1 MAIQFIGHT
10 PNYATWAF
18 NINGKKFVGRNL
30 STETPRLAL
39 RWVGGIDDNEY
50 NRIKSTVGWVKP
62 GDYGSSGFAIT
73 NSTATTADWVWRGV
87 PYRSFYTVIEGL
99 DEVDDL
105 FYELVF
111 GAPTNLAQQAADA
124 AEASRLKQAE
134 SNRSAAEALA
144 MQAEADRAAA
154 ETRRKQEEA
163 NKAAA
168 EARARQDR
176 AAAEEARLKQE
187 ESNRSAA
194 EARAIQAEAD
204 RVAAET
210 RRKQQEANKAAEA
223 AKNAKS
229 EISPPTGINWV
240 TLGLQLG
247 AAYLLLS

>member
-10 PNYATWAF
+10 PNFAMWAF
-18 NINGKKFVGRNL
+18 NINGKKFVGRNF

-39 RWVGGIDDNEY
+39 RWNGDIDDNDY

-62 GDYGSSGFAIT
+62 EDYGSSGFAIT
-73 NSTATTADWVWRGV
+73 NSTATTVDWVWRGV
-87 PYRSFYTVIEGL
+87 PYRSFYTVTE
-99 DEVDDL
+99 EEDDVGEL
-105 FYELVF
+105 FYQITF

-124 AEASRLKQAE
+124 AEAARLKQAE
-134 SNRSAAEALA
+134 TDRSAAEARA

-154 ETRRKQEEA
+154 ETRRRQEEA
-163 NKAAA
+163 NRAAA

-194 EARAIQAEAD
+194 EARAMQAEAD

-210 RRKQQEANKAAEA
+210 RRKQEEANKAAQT

>member
-10 PNYATWAF
+10 SNYAVWAF
-18 NINGKKFVGRNL
+18 NINGKKFVGRNF

-62 GDYGSSGFAIT
+62 EDYGSSGFAIT

-87 PYRSFYTVIEGL
+87 PYRSFYTVIEGE
-99 DEVDDL
+99 DEVGDL
-105 FYELVF
+105 FYELTF

-124 AEASRLKQAE
+124 AEAARLKQAE
-134 SNRSAAEALA
+134 SDRSAAEARA
-144 MQAEADRAAA
+144 KQAEADR
-154 ETRRKQEEA
+154 
-163 NKAAA
+163 AAA

-176 AAAEEARLKQE
+176 AAAEEARLKQ
-187 ESNRSAA
+187 
-194 EARAIQAEAD
+194 AEAD

-210 RRKQQEANKAAEA
+210 RRKQEEANKAAEA

-229 EISPPTGINWV
+229 QIAPPTGINWV